1 MGAVQSQTTLETEAD
16 DLTLSYSHERSGQHI
31 GPVPV
36 LEDAC

>member
-1 MGAVQSQTTLETEAD
+1 MGAVQSQHLWTEAD